1 MHRKRKLHDGIV
13 GLIISV
19 GIALGV
25 WVDPL
30 WLWVPGI
37 VGLLL
42 IQSAVTGFCPVYYTL
57 DKLGIPE
64 HAPDVRTAG

>member
-1 MHRKRKLHDGIV
+1 MHRKRKIHDGIV
-13 GLIISV
+13 GVVITAGL
-19 GIALGV
+19 ALGI

-30 WLWVPGI
+30 WFWLPGI

-57 DKLGIPE
+57 DKLGVPE
-64 HAPDVRTAG
+64 HAPRSTAVG